1 MRSRYQGDDRALAI
15 WLPALRAGSGADV
28 FTERLATGLEKAGH
42 RVCVQWFPH
51 RCEWMPWRLA
61 DAKAPK
67 GFDIVHA
74 GSAQAFAFRR
84 AGMGLVVTEHHD
96 VMDPDYRPYK
106 SMAQRLYHCAYIDNC
121 IRRSFSV
128 ADAVTTV
135 SQATAR
141 VLARD
146 RGVHAVVV
154 PNWVD
159 TGRFSPSPAE
169 REPGPFRLLFVGNAS
184 RRKGAD
190 ILPELA
196 HRLGDDF
203 VIECTFGLR
212 GKSAMSGG
220 RGRLV
225 STGRLSADELVA
237 AYRRCDAVLI
247 PSRYEGFG
255 YAALEGMA
263 CGKPIIGFE
272 GPAVREVVGENGC
285 AILVPKGDVEGLA
298 EACRQLAANPALRQ
312 EMGMVGRGRALKHF
326 PGDTSIK
333 EYVRVYAA
341 VRRGHTSKLSADP
354 SGTGGA

>member
-42 RVCVQWFPH
+42 RVRVQWFSR

-61 DAKAPK
+61 DVKAPA

-74 GSAQAFAFRR
+74 GSTQAFALRR

-106 SMAQRLYHCAYIDNC
+106 TTAQRLYHGAYINSC
-121 IRRSFSV
+121 IRRSLSV

-135 SQATAR
+135 SHATAR
-141 VLARD
+141 VLARY
-146 RGVHAVVV
+146 RGVRAVVV

-159 TGRFSPSPAE
+159 TDKFSPSPVG
-169 REPGPFRLLFVGNAS
+169 REPGPFRLLFVGNDS

-196 HRLGDDF
+196 KRLGDDF

-220 RGRLV
+220 RGFLV

-237 AYRRCDAVLI
+237 AYRRCDAVLV

-285 AILVPKGDVEGLA
+285 AILVPKEDVEGLA
-298 EACRQLAANPALRQ
+298 EACRGLAVNPALRQ
-312 EMGMVGRGRALKHF
+312 EMGVRGRDRALEHF

-333 EYVRVYAA
+333 QYVRVYSA
-341 VRRGHTSKLSADP
+341 VRRGHVSNLSADR
-354 SGTGGA
+354 SGAGRA